1 MFHELKRA
9 FTTGPILTHFEET
22 RPTKSETDASD
33 FAPGAVLSQLCEDE
47 RWQPVAF
54 HSWKFLPP
62 EVYYDVHDKEITAI
76 VAALQEWE
84 YMLRSME
91 DQITVYTDYKNLE

>member
-1 MFHELKRA
+1 VKGFSKIRKPLTNLKKKGIKQNWTSASQEMFHELKRA

-54 HSWKFLPP
+54 HS
-62 EVYYDVHDKEITAI
+62 
-76 VAALQEWE
+76 
-84 YMLRSME
+84 
-91 DQITVYTDYKNLE
+91 